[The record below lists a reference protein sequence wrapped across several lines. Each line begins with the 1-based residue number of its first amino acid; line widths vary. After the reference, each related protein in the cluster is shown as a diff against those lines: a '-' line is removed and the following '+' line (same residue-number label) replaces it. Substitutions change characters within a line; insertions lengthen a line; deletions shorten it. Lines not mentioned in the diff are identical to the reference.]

1 MITSIKNLNKTLV
14 SNKFQVIGLTGKM
27 ASGKNYVCSEL
38 EKIGFVSVDCDVEVH
53 KVLEEKKEKI
63 ISTFSDYAKRKNLSL
78 KNPDGSLNRR
88 NLGALLFQNPE
99 LLALHESIV
108 YPTLTQNI
116 KEKIEIERERFNT
129 TRTGISND
137 AYISGDAGTTN
148 DDCPATDAGLRNST
162 SSQAPIR
169 GIIINATVLYKTP
182 ELLNKCDKIIFVQSN
197 FITRFLR
204 ARKRD
209 KMPLGQIKNRFL
221 SQFHLKDR
229 YKESGL
235 EIITVRN

>member
-38 EKIGFVSVDCDVEVH
+38 EKIGFVSVDCDVEIH

-63 ISTFSDYAKRKNLSL
+63 ISTFSDYAKEKNLTL

-108 YPTLTQNI
+108 YPALI
-116 KEKIEIERERFNT
+116 KNVTAIINT
-129 TRTGISND
+129 ARAGIS
-137 AYISGDAGTTN
+137 SDAGFSS
-148 DDCPATDAGLRNST
+148 DA
-162 SSQAPIR
+162 R

-209 KMPLGQIKNRFL
+209 KLPLKQIINRFL

-229 YKESGL
+229 YKESGI

>member
-63 ISTFSDYAKRKNLSL
+63 ISTFSDYAKEKNLTL

-108 YPTLTQNI
+108 YPALTKNVTAI
-116 KEKIEIERERFNT
+116 INT
-129 TRTGISND
+129 ARAGISSDAGISND
-137 AYISGDAGTTN
+137 ES
-148 DDCPATDAGLRNST
+148 PATDASLQNHH
-162 SSQAPIR
+162 R

-209 KMPLGQIKNRFL
+209 KLPLKQIKNRFL

-229 YKESGL
+229 YKESGI

>member
-63 ISTFSDYAKRKNLSL
+63 ISTFSDYAKGKNLTL

-108 YPTLTQNI
+108 YPALTKNVTAI
-116 KEKIEIERERFNT
+116 INT
-129 TRTGISND
+129 ARAGFSSD
-137 AYISGDAGTTN
+137 A
-148 DDCPATDAGLRNST
+148 
-162 SSQAPIR
+162 R

>member
-1 MITSIKNLNKTLV
+1 MITSIKNLKNQLSSQHGFLTLA
-14 SNKFQVIGLTGKM
+14 LTGKM

-38 EKIGFVSVDCDVEVH
+38 EKIGFVSVDCDIEVH

-63 ISTFSDYAKRKNLSL
+63 ISTFSDYAKEKNLTL

-88 NLGALLFQNPE
+88 NLGVLLFQNPE

-108 YPTLTQNI
+108 YPALTKNVTAI
-116 KEKIEIERERFNT
+116 INT
-129 TRTGISND
+129 ARSDFSSD
-137 AYISGDAGTTN
+137 A
-148 DDCPATDAGLRNST
+148 
-162 SSQAPIR
+162 R

-197 FITRFLR
+197 FIKRFLR

-209 KMPLGQIKNRFL
+209 KLPLKQILNRFL

-229 YKESGL
+229 YKESAI

>member
-63 ISTFSDYAKRKNLSL
+63 ISTFSDYAKEKNLTL

-108 YPTLTQNI
+108 YPTLTKNVTAI
-116 KEKIEIERERFNT
+116 ISTARAGFSSDAGT
-129 TRTGISND
+129 SND
-137 AYISGDAGTTN
+137 ARTTN
-148 DDCPATDAGLRNST
+148 NESPATDASLQNLH
-162 SSQAPIR
+162 R

>member
-63 ISTFSDYAKRKNLSL
+63 ISTFSDYAKRKNLTL

-88 NLGALLFQNPE
+88 NLGVLLFQNPE

-137 AYISGDAGTTN
+137 AYISGDADTTN
-148 DDCPATDAGLRNST
+148 DDCPATDASLQNHH
-162 SSQAPIR
+162 R

>member
-1 MITSIKNLNKTLV
+1 MITSIKNLKKQLSSQHGFLTLA
-14 SNKFQVIGLTGKM
+14 LTGKM

-63 ISTFSDYAKRKNLSL
+63 ISTFSDYAKEKNLTL

-88 NLGALLFQNPE
+88 NLGVLLFQNPE
-99 LLALHESIV
+99 LLALHESLV
-108 YPTLTQNI
+108 YPALTKNVTAI
-116 KEKIEIERERFNT
+116 INT
-129 TRTGISND
+129 ARAGS
-137 AYISGDAGTTN
+137 SSDAGNTN
-148 DDCPATDAGLRNST
+148 DESHATDAGLRNST

-209 KMPLGQIKNRFL
+209 KMPLGQIINRFL
-221 SQFHLKDR
+221 SQLHLKDR

>member
-63 ISTFSDYAKRKNLSL
+63 ISTFSDYAKRKNLTL

-108 YPTLTQNI
+108 YPALTKNVTAI
-116 KEKIEIERERFNT
+116 INT
-129 TRTGISND
+129 ARAGFSSDADISND
-137 AYISGDAGTTN
+137 ARTTN
-148 DDCPATDAGLRNST
+148 NESPATDTGLRNST

>member
-63 ISTFSDYAKRKNLSL
+63 FSTFSDYAKEKNLTL

-108 YPTLTQNI
+108 YPALTKNVTAI
-116 KEKIEIERERFNT
+116 INT
-129 TRTGISND
+129 ARAGFSSDADISND
-137 AYISGDAGTTN
+137 ARTTN
-148 DDCPATDAGLRNST
+148 NESPATDASLQNHH
-162 SSQAPIR
+162 R

-209 KMPLGQIKNRFL
+209 KLPLKQIINRFL

-229 YKESGL
+229 YKESAI

>member
-27 ASGKNYVCSEL
+27 ASGKNYVCSQL
-38 EKIGFVSVDCDVEVH
+38 EQFGFVSVDCDVEVH

-63 ISTFSDYAKRKNLSL
+63 INTFSDYAKEKNLSL
-78 KNPDGSLNRR
+78 TNEDGSLNRR

-108 YPTLTQNI
+108 YPALTKNI
-116 KEKIEIERERFNT
+116 TAIINT
-129 TRTGISND
+129 ARAGFS
-137 AYISGDAGTTN
+137 SDAGTSN
-148 DDCPATDAGLRNST
+148 DESPATDASLQNLH
-162 SSQAPIR
+162 R

-182 ELLNKCDKIIFVQSN
+182 ELLNKCDKLIFVQSN
-197 FITRFLR
+197 FVTRFFR

-209 KMPLGQIKNRFL
+209 KLALKQIKNRFL
-221 SQFHLKDR
+221 SQLHLLDR